1 MNIRSSLNTLLITL
15 LLTMAVNTA
24 ALAQSGR
31 VDINTAGA
39 AEIAEMLV
47 GIGPSKAEAIV
58 AYREEFGQFEDVDE
72 LINVRGIG
80 LRTVDQNRD
89 RLSLG
94 NNTP

>member
-1 MNIRSSLNTLLITL
+1 MKIRSFVSTTLSALIL
-15 LLTMAVNTA
+15 AVVLQTA
-24 ALAQSGR
+24 ALAQMGR
-31 VDINTAGA
+31 VDINSAS
-39 AEIAEMLV
+39 AEEISQVLV
-47 GIGPSKAEAIV
+47 GIGPSKAQAIV

-94 NNTP
+94 AEQP